1 MADETTPETT
11 PEPTA
16 TYTYNPA
23 LITAGGKDQMR
34 FELGDTVVDMD
45 GISSPLCDQ
54 EYEAIL
60 GAYSKWKVAKF
71 KCLEAIMMKLAYEVD
86 TSVGGL
92 SYSLSQRFDRWK
104 EMYEQEKKLLASLY
118 GVPRAGDPN
127 SLIPNGL
134 TPTPYFHNDM
144 LANLRKF

>member
-1 MADETTPETT
+1 MPDVNTP
-11 PEPTA
+11 
-16 TYTYNPA
+16 TYTYNPTM
-23 LITAGGKDQMR
+23 ITAGGKDQMR
-34 FELGDTVVDMD
+34 FELGDTVIDME

-60 GAYSKWKVAKF
+60 AKYKKWQVAKC
-71 KCLEAIMMKLAYEVD
+71 KCLEAIVMKLAYEVD

-104 EMYEQEKKLLASLY
+104 EMLEQEKKVLAGY
-118 GVPRAGDPN
+118 FGVPVAGDPG

-134 TPTPYFHNDM
+134 TRTPYYHNDM